1 MHAEFVVNYFP
12 SRNEVKQ
19 FSSIDATVVRLVAA
33 LSGWPPNG
41 MMLAAVIVPA
51 VCSPASSCST
61 AALQHASRSSRYIL
75 YETIDDNSSPTLL
88 FKFIFSNKV
97 DS

>member
-1 MHAEFVVNYFP
+1 MHAEFVVNYLP

-61 AALQHASRSSRYIL
+61 AALQHPAARDQTDQVGVSFP
-75 YETIDDNSSPTLL
+75 SPANTQ
-88 FKFIFSNKV
+88 
-97 DS
+97 